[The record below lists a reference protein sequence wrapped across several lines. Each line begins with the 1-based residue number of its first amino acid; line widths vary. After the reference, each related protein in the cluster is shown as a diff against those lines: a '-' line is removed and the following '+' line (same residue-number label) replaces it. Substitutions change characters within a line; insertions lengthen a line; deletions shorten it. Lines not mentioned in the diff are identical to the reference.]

1 MAEINLA
8 ALLGGVGL
16 FLLGMTMMSGGLKL
30 SLGPALTRRLRDW
43 THGRVRGLVFGSV
56 ATALMQ
62 SSTATTVATI
72 GFVNAGLLPLGQSL
86 WVIFGANL
94 GSTVT
99 SWLIALIGFKFKLE
113 AAALPVIGLGV
124 LLHLSGTQTRRGAA
138 GSALAGLGLLFLG
151 IGFLQQGFASS
162 TEHLDLQRLS
172 GYGLWSLIA
181 FVLAGMLLT
190 VLLQASAATL
200 AIVLTLAEA
209 GVLPLSEAAA
219 AVIGANIG
227 TAVGILFVLVGAT
240 PNAKRAA
247 IAHVAFNAVTGIVAT
262 LALPLL
268 LFFIETL
275 RQALGIGP
283 QPALSLALFHTLFKL
298 LGVTLMWPLA
308 KPLTRFLKRRFKT
321 EEESL
326 GKPRY
331 IDRSVAKTP
340 SLAVDALHREIA
352 RLGDIILEQSRRR
365 CLPDAQNWPN
375 NNPFP
380 TLARAIV
387 AFVNDLNQRPMPEHT
402 ASELAQLLRSH
413 RYYDN
418 CHELYGEL
426 NGLHGHI
433 AALAHPRLASESE
446 ALAALAADL
455 LWQLDPARNDFQ
467 APAAELLQT
476 FETPYQAL
484 KAGLLQAGA
493 AGALDIEHM
502 DQLMNALS
510 ALRRLLTQAHKA
522 AALLSTL
529 SPVPA
534 DIGET
539 GDNADGNDNEGHD
552 SSKHKAH
559 PSDGN

>member
-43 THGRVRGLVFGSV
+43 TNGRVRGLLFGSV

-113 AAALPVIGLGV
+113 AAALPVIGVGV
-124 LLHLSGTQTRRGAA
+124 LLNLSGAETRRGAA

-209 GVLPLSEAAA
+209 GVLPLNEAAA

-227 TAVGILFVLVGAT
+227 TAIGILFVLVGAT

-247 IAHVAFNAVTGIVAT
+247 IAHVAFNAVTGVVAT
-262 LALPLL
+262 LTLPLL

-308 KPLTRFLKRRFKT
+308 QPLARFLKRRFRT
-321 EEESL
+321 QEEEI

-331 IDRSVAKTP
+331 IDRSVAQTP

-352 RLGDIILEQSRRR
+352 RLGDIVLEQARLR
-365 CLPDAQNWPN
+365 CLPDSHNWPTSD
-375 NNPFP
+375 PFP

-387 AFVNDLNQRPMPEHT
+387 AFVNDVNQRPMPERI
-402 ASELAQLLRSH
+402 AGEMAQLLRVH

-418 CHELYGEL
+418 CHELCGEL
-426 NGLHGHI
+426 GSIHGAI
-433 AALAHPRLASESE
+433 SGLAHTALSGESH
-446 ALAALAADL
+446 ALAALAANL
-455 LWQLDPARNDFQ
+455 LSQLDPAHNDFQ
-467 APAAELLQT
+467 PPAGNLLHV
-476 FETPYQAL
+476 FEADYQAL
-484 KAGLLQAGA
+484 KARLLQAGA
-493 AGALDIEHM
+493 AGTLDIERM
-502 DQLMNALS
+502 DQLMNGFS
-510 ALRRLLTQAHKA
+510 ALRRLLKQAYKA
-522 AALLSTL
+522 AAVLGILT
-529 SPVPA
+529 PVPA
-534 DIGET
+534 GN
-539 GDNADGNDNEGHD
+539 GDNGENGGHAASTDDNNENHAPQGN
-552 SSKHKAH
+552 
-559 PSDGN
+559 

>member
-43 THGRVRGLVFGSV
+43 TNGRLHGLLFGSV

-124 LLHLSGTQTRRGAA
+124 LLHLSGAESRRGAA

-151 IGFLQQGFASS
+151 IGFLQQGFAGS
-162 TEHLDLQRLS
+162 TEHLELQRLS

-209 GVLPLSEAAA
+209 GALPLNEAAA

-227 TAVGILFVLVGAT
+227 TAIGILFVLVGAT

-247 IAHVAFNAVTGIVAT
+247 IAHVAFNALTGIVAT
-262 LALPLL
+262 LTLPLL

-275 RQALGIGP
+275 RTALGIGP

-308 KPLTRFLKRRFKT
+308 KPLTTFLKRRFKT
-321 EEESL
+321 QEEEI
-326 GKPRY
+326 GKPHY
-331 IDRSVAKTP
+331 IDRSVAQTP

-352 RLGDIILEQSRRR
+352 RLGDIVIERARLR
-365 CLPDAQNWPN
+365 CLPDSHNWPSSD
-375 NNPFP
+375 PFP

-387 AFVNDLNQRPMPEHT
+387 AFVNDVNQRPMPEST

-418 CHELYGEL
+418 CHELCGEL
-426 NGLHGHI
+426 GNIHS
-433 AALAHPRLASESE
+433 AVSALTHVTLSSSAH
-446 ALAALAADL
+446 ALAARAAAL
-455 LWQLDPARNDFQ
+455 LNQLDPAKNDFQ
-467 APAAELLQT
+467 PPPADLLQG
-476 FETPYQAL
+476 FEADYQAL
-484 KAGLLQAGA
+484 KATLLQAGA
-493 AGALDIEHM
+493 AGTLDIEHM
-502 DQLMNALS
+502 DQLMDGFS
-510 ALRRLLTQAHKA
+510 ALRRLLKQAYKA

-529 SPVPA
+529 TPVPS
-534 DIGET
+534 GNGHN
-539 GDNADGNDNEGHD
+539 GDNGVEAATGAKNDALYHRITCGE
-552 SSKHKAH
+552 
-559 PSDGN
+559 